1 MGWRL
6 INTDLADPYYV
17 TAADEAITIHREKN
31 QVPNTLHFYRRNQP
45 TISLGRSRKI
55 QNDVNTDYCTN
66 HNITL
71 LRRTTGGGT
80 IYTDPGCL
88 IYSLIFNKK
97 DAPFTSLQ
105 DTFKHICFSLIT
117 ALYALQ
123 IPTQYKPPN
132 DVLLNGKKISGAGLI
147 KKNNTIL
154 IHGTLLISTNL
165 TTMHHSLNHKPT
177 KTPVTTLTQQLP
189 DPPPIPDIQHNIT
202 NQISQLFK
210 TYLSPSTLTLEEKAL
225 IAKLIQTRY
234 QQQNWTYKR

>member
-17 TAADEAITIHREKN
+17 TAADEAITIHREKK

-55 QNDVNTDYCTN
+55 QTDVNTNYCAN
-66 HNITL
+66 HNITI

-88 IYSLIFNKK
+88 IFSLIFDKK
-97 DAPFTSLQ
+97 NAPFTSLQ
-105 DTFKHICFSLIT
+105 DTFKHICSSLIT

-165 TTMHHSLNHKPT
+165 TSMSHSLNHRST
-177 KTPVTTLTQQLP
+177 KTPVTTLTQQIQT
-189 DPPPIPDIQHNIT
+189 PPSMVDIQTNFT

-210 TYLSPSTLTLEEKAL
+210 TYISPSTLTKEEKAL
-225 IAKLIQTRY
+225 ISKLIQTRY
-234 QQQNWTYKR
+234 QHQNWTYKR